1 MSFVP
6 LCFVML
12 SLSKHLPQS
21 HREHRV
27 KKIKMALYY
36 NLPVYKESYDLLLQ
50 VFDAVKKTAREYK
63 FTLGERLKNEATDLL
78 VAIFEASKNTL
89 LSEKIGFISK
99 AQNCL
104 EKIRLYTRLFKDLNV
119 LGVTIQVTINQK
131 IESIS
136 KQLTQWSVY
145 VARVQQ

>member
-1 MSFVP
+1 
-6 LCFVML
+6 
-12 SLSKHLPQS
+12 
-21 HREHRV
+21 
-27 KKIKMALYY
+27 MALYF
-36 NLPVYKESYDLLLQ
+36 NLPVYKESYELLLMIFQ
-50 VFDAVKKTAREYK
+50 NSSKLPKDYK
-63 FTLGERLKNEATDLL
+63 YTLGERLKNEATDLL

-119 LGVTIQVTINQK
+119 WGVTIQVTINQK

-136 KQLTQWSVY
+136 KQLTQWSIHT
-145 VARVQQ
+145 ARVLQ

>member
-1 MSFVP
+1 
-6 LCFVML
+6 ML
-12 SLSKHLPQS
+12 RQAQHDKPQS

-50 VFDAVKKTAREYK
+50 VYTAVAKTAREYK
-63 FTLGERLKNEATDLL
+63 FTLGERLKNEVTDLL
-78 VAIFEASKNTL
+78 VFIYEASRTAIN
-89 LSEKIGFISK
+89 SEKNVFIKQALNS
-99 AQNCL
+99 L
-104 EKIRLYTRLFKDLNV
+104 EKVRLYTRLFKDLNV
-119 LGVTIQVTINQK
+119 WGVTTQVAINLK

-136 KQLTQWSVY
+136 KQLTQWSIY

>member
-1 MSFVP
+1 
-6 LCFVML
+6 
-12 SLSKHLPQS
+12 
-21 HREHRV
+21 
-27 KKIKMALYY
+27 MALYY

-104 EKIRLYTRLFKDLNV
+104 EKCRLFIRILKDLNIWGISKQAN
-119 LGVTIQVTINQK
+119 LNQK

-136 KQLTQWSVY
+136 KQLTQWSIHT
-145 VARVQQ
+145 ARVLQ

>member
-1 MSFVP
+1 
-6 LCFVML
+6 
-12 SLSKHLPQS
+12 
-21 HREHRV
+21 
-27 KKIKMALYY
+27 MALYY

-50 VFDAVKKTAREYK
+50 VFDSVKKTAREYK
-63 FTLGERLKNEATDLL
+63 FTLGERLKNEAADLL

-136 KQLTQWSVY
+136 KQLTQWSIHT
-145 VARVQQ
+145 ARVLQ

>member
-1 MSFVP
+1 
-6 LCFVML
+6 
-12 SLSKHLPQS
+12 
-21 HREHRV
+21 
-27 KKIKMALYY
+27 MALYY

-78 VAIFEASKNTL
+78 VAIFEASKNTFP
-89 LSEKIGFISK
+89 SEKMGYITK

-104 EKIRLYTRLFKDLNV
+104 EKIRLYTRLFKDLNIW
-119 LGVTIQVTINQK
+119 GVSIQVTINQK